1 MTDEE
6 IYAIKPDEDGW
17 RVLPNGYKVKIGDS
31 VSIGDGANIGDGA
44 EIGNDAEI
52 GNYASIGKS
61 AEIGS
66 YASIGKSADLGSY
79 VSIGNGAN
87 IGDGAEIGND
97 AKIGNYASIGNG
109 AEIGDNLEILSGF
122 ASLSLT
128 DKWVVNPYSVG
139 QIRCGC
145 FIGSYKDILGRSN
158 AEWMSHEY
166 TTEQID
172 LVKNFVRF
180 CQTNEHLMLKE
191 KNNHVR
197 DH

>member
-31 VSIGDGANIGDGA
+31 VSIGNGANIGDG
-44 EIGNDAEI
+44 AEI

-79 VSIGNGAN
+79 VSIGGGAN
-87 IGDGAEIGND
+87 IGDGAEIGNGANIGD
-97 AKIGNYASIGNG
+97 GAEIGNYASIGNG

>member
-31 VSIGDGANIGDGA
+31 VSIGNGANIGDG
-44 EIGNDAEI
+44 AEI

-97 AKIGNYASIGNG
+97 AEIGNYASIGNG

>member
-31 VSIGDGANIGDGA
+31 VSIGNGANIGDG
-44 EIGNDAEI
+44 AEI

-79 VSIGNGAN
+79 VSIGGGAN

>member
-31 VSIGDGANIGDGA
+31 VSIGNGANIGDG
-44 EIGNDAEI
+44 AEI

>member
-31 VSIGDGANIGDGA
+31 VSIGNGANIGDG
-44 EIGNDAEI
+44 AEI

-79 VSIGNGAN
+79 VSIGGGAN

-97 AKIGNYASIGNG
+97 AEIGNYASIGNG

>member
-1 MTDEE
+1 MLF
-6 IYAIKPDEDGW
+6 
-17 RVLPNGYKVKIGDS
+17 RS
-31 VSIGDGANIGDGA
+31 VSQSRYAS
-44 EIGNDAEI
+44 I

-61 AEIGS
+61 AE
-66 YASIGKSADLGSY
+66 
-79 VSIGNGAN
+79 IGNGAN